1 MELFKPEFGLVF
13 WMFFVFVVLFA
24 ILAKYAWPFII
35 RNIDERAEFIDKGV
49 AYSQEAKMQLD
60 HATENAQALLAD
72 AHKQQMEILRE
83 AAQMK
88 SQIVEEAKKAASEEA
103 KKVMDAAAVSIEQA
117 RKESEQQFRNEVSAF
132 ALQIAEKRMRKEL
145 SNDKTQLEMIDKLL
159 NDIETKN

>member
-1 MELFKPEFGLVF
+1 M
-13 WMFFVFVVLFA
+13 
-24 ILAKYAWPFII
+24 
-35 RNIDERAEFIDKGV
+35 
-49 AYSQEAKMQLD
+49 
-60 HATENAQALLAD
+60 AD

-132 ALQIAEKRMRKEL
+132 ALQIAEKLMRKEL

-159 NDIETKN
+159 NDRETKN

>member
-1 MELFKPEFGLVF
+1 
-13 WMFFVFVVLFA
+13 
-24 ILAKYAWPFII
+24 
-35 RNIDERAEFIDKGV
+35 
-49 AYSQEAKMQLD
+49 
-60 HATENAQALLAD
+60 
-72 AHKQQMEILRE
+72 MEILRE

-132 ALQIAEKRMRKEL
+132 ALQIAEKLMRKEL

>member
-1 MELFKPEFGLVF
+1 
-13 WMFFVFVVLFA
+13 
-24 ILAKYAWPFII
+24 
-35 RNIDERAEFIDKGV
+35 
-49 AYSQEAKMQLD
+49 MQLD

-132 ALQIAEKRMRKEL
+132 ALQIAEKLMRKEL

>member
-88 SQIVEEAKKAASEEA
+88 SQIVEEAKK
-103 KKVMDAAAVSIEQA
+103 VMDAAAVSIEQA

-132 ALQIAEKRMRKEL
+132 ALQIAEKLMRKEL